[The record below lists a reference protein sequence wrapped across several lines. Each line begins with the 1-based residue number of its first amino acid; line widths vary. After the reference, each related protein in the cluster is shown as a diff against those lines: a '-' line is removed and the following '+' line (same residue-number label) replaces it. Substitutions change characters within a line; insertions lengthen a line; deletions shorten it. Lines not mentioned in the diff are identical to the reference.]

1 MDVLEKLVSLAQS
14 DPGHVV
20 LPEGNDIR
28 VARAAVRA
36 VSDGIARVSVV
47 ADPEIFSAHTGQLAN
62 SDKVTVHQP
71 ATSPK
76 RTAYAQA
83 LYERRK
89 HRGMSL
95 EEAEDWVTDNLTY
108 AALMVHAGDADGTIG
123 GAVATTADTL
133 RAALQIIGKAEDT
146 AIVSSFFLMA
156 LGEPHNRLVVF
167 ADCALV
173 IEPDHEQ
180 LASIALSSARS
191 YSDFVEDVPRVA
203 LLSFSTRGSAD
214 HESVDRVQA
223 AVEIARDR
231 EPDLQ
236 IDGDLQFDAAFVP
249 AVGQTKAPDSAVAGE
264 ANVFIFPNL
273 NAGNIGYK
281 IAQRIGGAAA
291 IGPVIQGL
299 NKPAND
305 LSRGCSEE
313 DVYQM
318 IAVTSVQAARQRQQS
333 HDS

>member
-1 MDVLEKLVSLAQS
+1 MDVLEKLVSLARS
-14 DPGHVV
+14 DPGHIV
-20 LPEGNDIR
+20 LSEGNDPR
-28 VARAAVRA
+28 VSRAAARAAA
-36 VSDGIARVSVV
+36 DGIAHVSVG
-47 ADPEIFSAHTGQLAN
+47 ADAETFASHAGDRAGSRKVEI
-62 SDKVTVHQP
+62 HQP
-71 ATSPK
+71 AASPN
-76 RTAYAQA
+76 RLSYARA
-83 LYERRK
+83 LFERRK

-95 EEAEDWVTDNLTY
+95 EEAEEWVTDNLTY
-108 AALMVHAGDADGTIG
+108 AALMVHEGLAGGTIG

-133 RAALQIIGKAEDT
+133 RAALQIIGKAPDT

-191 YSDFVEDVPRVA
+191 YRDFVEDEPRVA
-203 LLSFSTRGSAD
+203 LLSFSTLGSAE

-223 AVEIARDR
+223 AVEIATKQ
-231 EPDLQ
+231 EPGLQ
-236 IDGDLQFDAAFVP
+236 IDGELQFDAAFVP
-249 AVGQTKAPDSAVAGE
+249 AIGQSKAPNSAVAGE
-264 ANVFIFPNL
+264 ANVFVFPSL
-273 NAGNIGYK
+273 SAGNIGYK

-318 IAVTSVQAARQRQQS
+318 IAVTSVQAARQL
-333 HDS
+333 